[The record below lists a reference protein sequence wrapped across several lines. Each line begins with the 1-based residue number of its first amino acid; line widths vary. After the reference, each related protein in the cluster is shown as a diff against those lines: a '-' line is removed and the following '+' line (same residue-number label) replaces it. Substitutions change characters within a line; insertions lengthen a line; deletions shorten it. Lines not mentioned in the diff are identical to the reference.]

1 MKKCPYCAE
10 EIQDEAI
17 YCRYCNHELSPSQRN
32 TTVNTQKNGNAISE
46 KTLKYIEKLRREY
59 ESLIAAEKHNKEKDG
74 YETVKLT
81 AGLAKSIVNN
91 DKKSF
96 ANISADI
103 SKDVTNDE
111 LKSLAPI
118 LYKSPEEITHGKSK
132 FEDKFGYFYKRKA
145 NYTDIDKINHYKS
158 EKKADSLVQFRKKTI
173 AIAGILVS
181 IIAVVGFISGLVN
194 KNNSTASSDA
204 NISNSSQSSDER
216 DIMYAKAVELL
227 NNDKYYEAISA
238 FKKLGDY
245 NDSVNKLSEAYG
257 RKYGLR
263 SICNL
268 W

>member
-103 SKDVTNDE
+103 SKDVNLAARSDTCVAH
-111 LKSLAPI
+111 SLPPSA
-118 LYKSPEEITHGKSK
+118 LTVEG
-132 FEDKFGYFYKRKA
+132 
-145 NYTDIDKINHYKS
+145 DICIVTV
-158 EKKADSLVQFRKKTI
+158 VQ
-173 AIAGILVS
+173 ALNG
-181 IIAVVGFISGLVN
+181 VGFKVFSYNL
-194 KNNSTASSDA
+194 SRSSSCQACHFDFCSEVLCLNGNHCVFLLFGGVWCSLCLYYSRIFA
-204 NISNSSQSSDER
+204 HSQDGN
-216 DIMYAKAVELL
+216 V
-227 NNDKYYEAISA
+227 YECTVLHLYI
-238 FKKLGDY
+238 FTKTQ
-245 NDSVNKLSEAYG
+245 
-257 RKYGLR
+257 
-263 SICNL
+263 
-268 W
+268 